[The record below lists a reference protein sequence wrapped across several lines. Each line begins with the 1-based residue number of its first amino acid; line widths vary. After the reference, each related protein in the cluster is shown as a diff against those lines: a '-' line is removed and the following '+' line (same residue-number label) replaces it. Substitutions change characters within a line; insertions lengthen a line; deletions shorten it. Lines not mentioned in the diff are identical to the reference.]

1 MADSDLAPDH
11 RTAAAVWW
19 PVVVVA
25 RWYQGKS
32 RDGVPGRLR
41 PLPWLV
47 DTPALRVRPELLDV
61 SYPDGPA
68 EVYQLLTA
76 YRPLPG
82 VGGAVV
88 GTVRADGVAYAVGD
102 ATKDPEAMAAVV
114 PHLCRTARDE
124 AAGRGVLRTTYA
136 RPLPAGDLTPR
147 VFAGEQS
154 NTNVPLGDIA
164 LIKIF
169 RRLEPG
175 ANLDREI
182 TDRLIRAGVGAVP
195 TLYGWLEGEI
205 DGVGYDLAMLSELL
219 PEPIDGWGLAT
230 GSCRSGGDFTGDAA
244 ALGEALGHV
253 HQALAGDRT
262 TLAGEEVADAMADR
276 LRAAVA
282 AAPALEPYE
291 AALAMR
297 FDALRGRRLAAQ
309 PVHGDFHLGQTLKTP
324 LGWRI
329 IDFEGEP
336 LKSMAERRRPDSPW
350 RDVAGMLRSLSYAT
364 STSDDPQGPEAAQWV
379 RSAREA
385 FLRAY
390 RETAGTDTD
399 ENVLTAYEADK
410 AAYEVVYETRNR
422 PSWVTIPLGAV
433 ATLTT
438 PTASTRS

>member
-1 MADSDLAPDH
+1 
-11 RTAAAVWW
+11 
-19 PVVVVA
+19 
-25 RWYQGKS
+25 
-32 RDGVPGRLR
+32 
-41 PLPWLV
+41 
-47 DTPALRVRPELLDV
+47 
-61 SYPDGPA
+61 
-68 EVYQLLTA
+68 
-76 YRPLPG
+76 
-82 VGGAVV
+82 
-88 GTVRADGVAYAVGD
+88 
-102 ATKDPEAMAAVV
+102 
-114 PHLCRTARDE
+114 
-124 AAGRGVLRTTYA
+124 
-136 RPLPAGDLTPR
+136 
-147 VFAGEQS
+147 
-154 NTNVPLGDIA
+154 
-164 LIKIF
+164 
-169 RRLEPG
+169 
-175 ANLDREI
+175 
-182 TDRLIRAGVGAVP
+182 
-195 TLYGWLEGEI
+195 
-205 DGVGYDLAMLSELL
+205 
-219 PEPIDGWGLAT
+219 
-230 GSCRSGGDFTGDAA
+230 
-244 ALGEALGHV
+244 
-253 HQALAGDRT
+253 
-262 TLAGEEVADAMADR
+262 MADR

-350 RDVAGMLRSLSYAT
+350 RDVARMLRSLSYAT